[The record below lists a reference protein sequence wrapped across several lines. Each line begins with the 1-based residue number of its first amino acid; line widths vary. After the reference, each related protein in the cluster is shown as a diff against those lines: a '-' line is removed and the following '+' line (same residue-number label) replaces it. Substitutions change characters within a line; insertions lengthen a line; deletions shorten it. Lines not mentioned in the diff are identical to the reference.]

1 MSDVM
6 RFPYIPPPLLP
17 PIITLSLRSP
27 IERVPACLFSSSW
40 QFSASLLLAA
50 STALPEISP
59 PASSLTAFSL
69 PAANPEDNSD
79 KPSSL
84 TLSPTPWVGH
94 TSQAGRLPTWGRCT
108 GSAPR
113 SRRRRPRRSSSA
125 SWRER
130 SASSPTGCLEARS
143 SCPAAQPAVVSSRGK
158 GFNVFRT

>member
-6 RFPYIPPPLLP
+6 RFPYITPNLLP

-40 QFSASLLLAA
+40 QFSASFLLAA

-59 PASSLTAFSL
+59 PASSLTASSL
-69 PAANPEDNSD
+69 PPADNSD
-79 KPSSL
+79 KPLSL
-84 TLSPTPWVGH
+84 TPSPWVGH
-94 TSQAGRLPTWGRCT
+94 TSPAGRWRTWGRCT

-130 SASSPTGCLEARS
+130 SASSPTGCLAARS